1 MRDQYDVTIG
11 IPVYRAVNYIEDTI
25 NSALNQTFSDIE
37 FLIVDDCGNDGTIDY
52 ISFLQNYNH
61 RGKDIRILKND
72 KNHGVSFCRNRIID
86 EARGKYLYFMDAD
99 DMIEPNTIQI
109 LFDAVMQNQS
119 QVAYG
124 SYEII
129 DTINNSSKRVY
140 QKASKVFVSEDELA
154 LYAFKNNNV
163 FHVSVC
169 NCLIDL
175 SFLRQIG
182 LKFLNVS
189 YWEDMAFTSE
199 FVTRVNKAVL
209 LPDVT
214 YHYICRPDSLS
225 HFQERVR
232 YDKQEIMSNIFVLD
246 YLKRKCI
253 PMRGKIYLPYLCY
266 TLEMN
271 SFYAVCHIMRH
282 FNQIYPR
289 FKWYEIKEIM
299 HHPMR
304 ISKILLFRQKQLSN
318 LFFFIMSVMPI
329 SLFKSTIW
337 FICKYIKGKY

>member
-11 IPVYRAVNYIEDTI
+11 IPVYRAVNYIKDTI

-52 ISFLQNYNH
+52 ISFLQNYNY
-61 RGKDIRILKND
+61 RGKDIRVLKND

-175 SFLRQIG
+175 SFLRQNG

-209 LPDVT
+209 LPNIT

-271 SFYAVCHIMRH
+271 SFYVVCHIMRH

-304 ISKILLFRQKQLSN
+304 ISKIMLFRQKQLSN

>member
-11 IPVYRAVNYIEDTI
+11 IPVYRAVNYIKDTI

-52 ISFLQNYNH
+52 ISFLQNNNF

-99 DMIEPNTIQI
+99 DMIELNTIQI
-109 LFDAVMQNQS
+109 LFDAVMQKQS

-225 HFQERVR
+225 HYQERVR
-232 YDKQEIMSNIFVLD
+232 YDKQEIMSNILVLD
-246 YLKRKCI
+246 YLKNKCI
-253 PMRGKIYLPYLCY
+253 SMKGKIYLPYLCY
-266 TLEMN
+266 ILEMN
-271 SFYAVCHIMRH
+271 SFYAVCHIKRH
-282 FNQIYPR
+282 INQISPR
-289 FKWYEIKEIM
+289 LKWYEIKKIM

-304 ISKILLFRQKQLSN
+304 ICNIMLFRHKQLSN
-318 LFFFIMSVMPI
+318 LFFCIMSVMPI
-329 SLFKSTIW
+329 PLFKLTIW
-337 FICKYIKGKY
+337 FICKYIKDKY

>member
-11 IPVYRAVNYIEDTI
+11 IPVYRAVNYIKDTI

-52 ISFLQNYNH
+52 ISFLQNYNY
-61 RGKDIRILKND
+61 RGKDIRVLKND

-209 LPDVT
+209 LPNIT

-271 SFYAVCHIMRH
+271 SFYVVCHIMRH

-304 ISKILLFRQKQLSN
+304 ISKIMLFRQKQLSN

-329 SLFKSTIW
+329 LLFKSTIW
-337 FICKYIKGKY
+337 FICKYIMGKY